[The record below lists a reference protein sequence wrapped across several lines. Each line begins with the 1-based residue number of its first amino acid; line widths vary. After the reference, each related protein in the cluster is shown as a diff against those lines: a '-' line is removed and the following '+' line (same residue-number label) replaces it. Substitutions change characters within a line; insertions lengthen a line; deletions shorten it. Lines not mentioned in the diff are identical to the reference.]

1 MLVLTLIDFE
11 SYIHNENELNNR
23 TEWMTVADKQS
34 KGFSWKSGVNR
45 DTTGIILC
53 FDVFLHTNKI
63 GEKLAI
69 VLMDTQGLFDHET
82 SLIIQRFLR

>member
-45 DTTGIILC
+45 DITGIIMYS
-53 FDVFLHTNKI
+53 DVFLHTNKM
-63 GEKLAI
+63 GKKFAI
-69 VLMDTQGLFDHET
+69 LLMDTQGLFNQQT
-82 SLIIQRFLR
+82 SW

>member
-45 DTTGIILC
+45 DTTGMIMC
-53 FDVFLHTNKI
+53 SDVFLHTNKI
-63 GEKLAI
+63 SKKFTIL
-69 VLMDTQGLFDHET
+69 LMDTQGLFVQQT
-82 SLIIQRFLR
+82 SW